1 MDRVF
6 DAIVPR
12 AVGAVD
18 PDELLDRID
27 LDQLVERLDIERLMA
42 RIDVDALIQR
52 VDVDAIV
59 QRVDVDAIVQRV
71 DVDAII
77 RRVDIDAILAEVDIR
92 GIVARAG
99 IDQAI
104 AETATGLAGRTLSLV
119 QRRLHRL
126 DALLLG
132 AIDRVLGRRRDVDR
146 RPAALGG
153 LAPAGPFAR
162 LLGFVVDTVVV
173 STTFSLGVLLATSL
187 LELFT
192 SRTFDV
198 RDDGGPGWALA
209 FLAWWFT
216 YLWACIGLGGR
227 TVGKGLVGIRVVG
240 ADLAPAPARAALVR
254 AVAFPF
260 SFVLGLG
267 FLPALLGRRRRAL
280 HDLVAGTQELVDA
293 DAVAPSAAP

>member
-27 LDQLVERLDIERLMA
+27 LDQLVERLDVERLMA

-52 VDVDAIV
+52 VDVDAII

-71 DVDAII
+71 DVDAIV

-92 GIVARAG
+92 GIVSRAG

-104 AETATGLAGRTLSLV
+104 AETATGLAGRTLALV

-126 DALLLG
+126 DALVLAG
-132 AIDRVLGRRRDVDR
+132 VDRILGRRGR
-146 RPAALGG
+146 ALGADG
-153 LAPAGPFAR
+153 LRGLTPAGPFAR
-162 LLGFVVDTVVV
+162 VLGFVVDTVVV

-227 TVGKGLVGIRVVG
+227 TVGKGLAGIRVVG

-267 FLPALLGRRRRAL
+267 FVPAVLGRRRRAL
-280 HDLVAGTQELVDA
+280 HDLVAGTQELVDP
-293 DAVAPSAAP
+293 DVVAPSAAT